1 MSTNSIMSTTFPNSS
16 NNTVDNKTMIIT
28 IYTLTVDQ
36 QNTDIEEYVSAIADL
51 HLHLN
56 RCKKELV
63 ESNQER

>member
-1 MSTNSIMSTTFPNSS
+1 
-16 NNTVDNKTMIIT
+16 MIIT